1 MREREGVGE
10 MRELYEVWVHQCKE
24 FRKLLTDTNYDELR
38 NTLCSKCIHEIE
50 CSHAIETPIKRENI
64 N

>member
-1 MREREGVGE
+1 

-50 CSHAIETPIKRENI
+50 CSHAIEYYNEKIKILTEEV
-64 N
+64 